1 MLFFQ
6 TSRRNDSVRNGD
18 YWIDLNF
25 SGDCDG
31 TIGRNLTKLQEDIAH
46 YIVKSLLLINDNA
59 FKINSYECE
68 DLFRLNITTK
78 REVYENAEELL
89 YQNLRDKKF
98 YFKIFNRKFT
108 FSGFTSQKLAIFK
121 IKPLVIRSLR
131 IFVLVAYGAS
141 MLAIGFILL
150 SCLLYYGHYL
160 VKRNKFKKNIKLELF
175 NAFDEDQ
182 RASASGTNVKFE
194 SLSINYPDKIRED
207 HSVKQESLVT
217 LDYEIFSNSPDCH
230 PYKLREKSQS
240 VQGFQNF
247 QDSPIS
253 LSTRNSVASERFED
267 LENIGF
273 VHYKN
278 VPYLFNK
285 FYGGGSSDEASTEEC
300 LDGTPE
306 KHLTSSESV
315 GVTRVEYVST
325 KEPSFK
331 FETDF

>member
-1 MLFFQ
+1 MSFQ
-6 TSRRNDSVRNGD
+6 TSGRNGSISQGE

-25 SGDCDG
+25 SGDCDDSF
-31 TIGRNLTKLQEDIAH
+31 GRNLTMLPKGIAC
-46 YIVKSLLLINDNA
+46 YIVKSLLLVKDDS
-59 FKINSYECE
+59 FTVNSYECD

-78 REVYENAEELL
+78 REVYENSEDLL

-98 YFKIFNRKFT
+98 YFKIYNRKFT

-121 IKPLVIRSLR
+121 IKPLMIRSLR

-160 VKRNKFKKNIKLELF
+160 VQRNRFENNIKIELF
-175 NAFDEDQ
+175 KAFDEDPKV
-182 RASASGTNVKFE
+182 STTNSQFE
-194 SLSINYPDKIRED
+194 SLPINYPDKIED
-207 HSVKQESLVT
+207 HSVNQESLIT
-217 LDYEIFSNSPDCH
+217 LDYEIFSNSNDSL

-247 QDSPIS
+247 RDSPIS
-253 LSTRNSVASERFED
+253 LSDRNSVASERFED

-278 VPYLFNK
+278 APYLFNK
-285 FYGGGSSDEASTEEC
+285 FYGAGSSDEASTEEC

-306 KHLTSSESV
+306 GHLTSSESI

-325 KEPSFK
+325 KEPYFK